1 MSKQAGSVVS
11 ERRLAWGL
19 GLAGLIPFIAASG
32 AAWWAPTAWQVTA
45 IYGFTYYSAVIL
57 SFLGGVHWGSA
68 LQVSRLGNGRRLV
81 LAMVPS
87 LIAWPALLFDVVTGL
102 WVLLAGFV
110 LIGLYDVS
118 RDGREGFPRWY
129 TGLRCVLTGIVGA
142 AHLVVL
148 WRLMA

>member
-1 MSKQAGSVVS
+1 MILTSH
-11 ERRLAWGL
+11 
-19 GLAGLIPFIAASG
+19 G
-32 AAWWAPTAWQVTA
+32 AAQGVT
-45 IYGFTYYSAVIL
+45 
-57 SFLGGVHWGSA
+57 GSKH
-68 LQVSRLGNGRRLV
+68 LLEINGRRLL